1 MHPAAQNA
9 TTGAFSQSAAL
20 ADEDPSSQ
28 ASPRGAE
35 PPVQWSQRQV
45 IGFPPEVLTHIF
57 RYLGSEDIVRVHNTC
72 QRFRTVVREHQKHLL
87 LFSRFPLL
95 FRRRYLQSL
104 SWQKWV
110 VQNGLHPFIDRLP
123 DAKNQVVHHEEQQA
137 AVLCLRTLE
146 NMRSTPGYTSE
157 EVFSVGPT
165 PLDWQLSPSSSNVLI
180 YFPGDR
186 LSLADQK
193 VTGSWKN
200 HRYHFTHPK
209 TMKNPRLFFSPDG
222 EYLSVF
228 GFNNQIS
235 VLKRAAGWEAPHHFN
250 CCLPERVNDFTISA
264 SGQYELSF
272 TETGGIDHIC
282 RFNKDTERWGIVRL
296 VRSIDFKEGPIQW
309 ATFSPAE
316 RHLVVEYAK
325 KLVMISRDDLGS
337 WIPLWETPTNGTIS
351 YTEFSPS
358 GRWLLVACR
367 TSEQDGS
374 VAMIRLDP
382 AGQRLQE
389 QVIAERYLKL
399 TFSPSGSYL
408 VSQKGEAEY
417 LLWRLSKSGQ
427 WQFYGDLTSSEA
439 PLWPE
444 LGPMNL
450 KPDTLA
456 FSPCDNYLLTSTRDG
471 MVHFWGRDEQEN
483 WTLRGSLQHYE
494 EVRVVGF
501 SQSGVHALSV
511 DSALIRIWRCDDD
524 GFWSV
529 KGSFRA
535 THVKRAHF
543 HPAAEH
549 LIVFENLS
557 SVRIREL
564 RKNYVSFIPS
574 SICSTPAC
582 MHY

>member
-9 TTGAFSQSAAL
+9 TTGAFSQSTAL
-20 ADEDPSSQ
+20 ANEDPSSQ
-28 ASPRGAE
+28 VSPREAE

-57 RYLGSEDIVRVHNTC
+57 RYLGSEDIVQVHNTC

-87 LFSRFPLL
+87 LFSRLPAL
-95 FRRRYLQSL
+95 FKRRYLQSL

-123 DAKNQVVHHEEQQA
+123 DTKNQVTPHEEQQA
-137 AVLCLRTLE
+137 AVLCLHTLE
-146 NMRSTPGYTSE
+146 NMRSTPKYTSE
-157 EVFSVGPT
+157 EVYCVGPS

-180 YFPGDR
+180 YYPRGR
-186 LSLADQK
+186 LTLADQD

-200 HRYHFTHPK
+200 LRYHFTGAK
-209 TMKNPRLFFSPDG
+209 TMKNPGLFFSPDG

-228 GFNNQIS
+228 GFDNEIS
-235 VLKRAAGWEAPHHFN
+235 VLKRAAGWEAPHHFH
-250 CCLPERVNDFTISA
+250 CCLPESVNNFTISA
-264 SGQYELSF
+264 SGEYELSF
-272 TETGGIDHIC
+272 TKTGGIDHIC
-282 RFNKDTERWGIVRL
+282 RFNKDIERWGIVPL
-296 VRSIDFKEGPIQW
+296 VGSLDYKYSIQR

-316 RHLVVEYAK
+316 RHLVVEYAE
-325 KLVMISRDDLGS
+325 KLAMISRDNLGR
-337 WIPLWETPTNGTIS
+337 WITLWKTPTHGIIS
-351 YTEFSPS
+351 YTEFSPC
-358 GRWLLVACR
+358 GRWLLLACGA
-367 TSEQDGS
+367 SEQGGS

-408 VSQKGEAEY
+408 VSQKEEAEY

-439 PLWPE
+439 PPWPE

-450 KPDTLA
+450 KPDTIA

-471 MVHFWGRDEQEN
+471 MVHFWGRDEQDN
-483 WTLRGSLQHYE
+483 WTIRGSLQHYE

-511 DSALIRIWRCDDD
+511 DSASIRIWRCDDD

-549 LIVFENLS
+549 LIVFENLT

-564 RKNYVSFIPS
+564 RKNDVD
-574 SICSTPAC
+574 
-582 MHY
+582 

>member
-20 ADEDPSSQ
+20 ADENPSSQ
-28 ASPRGAE
+28 VSPREAE
-35 PPVQWSQRQV
+35 PPAQWSQRQV

-57 RYLGSEDIVRVHNTC
+57 HYLGSEDIAQVHNTC
-72 QRFRTVVREHQKHLL
+72 QRFRTVVREHQKQLL
-87 LFSRFPLL
+87 LFSQLPAL

-123 DAKNQVVHHEEQQA
+123 DTKNQVVQHEEQRA
-137 AVLCLRTLE
+137 AVLCLHTLE
-146 NMRSTPGYTSE
+146 NMRSTPKYTSE
-157 EVFSVGPT
+157 EVYCVGPS
-165 PLDWQLSPSSSNVLI
+165 PVDWQLSPSSSNVLI
-180 YFPGDR
+180 YYPEGRF
-186 LSLADQK
+186 SLADQD

-200 HRYHFTHPK
+200 LRYHFTRAK
-209 TMKNPRLFFSPDG
+209 TMEKPGLFFSPDG

-228 GFNNQIS
+228 GFDNEIS
-235 VLKRAAGWEAPHHFN
+235 VLKRAAGWEAPHHFH
-250 CCLPERVNDFTISA
+250 CCLPERVNNFTISA
-264 SGQYELSF
+264 SGQYEMSF
-272 TETGGIDHIC
+272 TKTGEIDHIN
-282 RFNKDTERWGIVRL
+282 RFNKDTERWGIVPL
-296 VRSIDFKEGPIQW
+296 VRSFDYKGTVQR

-316 RHLVVEYAK
+316 RHLVVEYAE
-325 KLVMISRDDLGS
+325 KLVMISRDDRGS
-337 WIPLWETPTNGTIS
+337 WIRLWETPTNGTIS
-351 YTEFSPS
+351 YTEFSQS
-358 GRWLLVACR
+358 GCWLLLACKA
-367 TSEQDGS
+367 SEQDGS

-408 VSQKGEAEY
+408 VSQKGEAKY

-439 PLWPE
+439 PPWPE

-450 KPDTLA
+450 KPDTIA
-456 FSPCDNYLLTSTRDG
+456 FSPCDNYLLTSTWDG
-471 MVHFWGRDEQEN
+471 MVHFWGRDEQES
-483 WTLRGSLQHYE
+483 WTIRGSLQHYE

-511 DSALIRIWRCDDD
+511 DSRSIRIWRCDDD

-549 LIVFENLS
+549 LIVFENLT

-564 RKNYVSFIPS
+564 RKNDVG
-574 SICSTPAC
+574 
-582 MHY
+582 